1 MTRSAAPTRDWTS
14 LLAQLTPE
22 KARAYREQGHW
33 RDRRLDQLVERWAT
47 ERPEAPAV
55 VDPRGCWTYAD
66 LWNASRRLAGA
77 LAGLGVRPGDVVA
90 YQLPNWRESIALV
103 VACSRLGAVFSSIAP
118 IFRERDLRRML
129 ALAEPRVFITC
140 DRFRGFDHA
149 GQAALLAAELDPPPH
164 VVVLGDAP
172 GGAIAWEPWLADGDP
187 SFSPE
192 PPDADTVVQLAFTSG
207 TTGEP
212 KGILHTHNT
221 LLHTPHEV
229 IARFAATAED
239 CPHMAATLGHQSGV
253 VWGICAP
260 FVLGAKVVLQD
271 VWDPDVFCR
280 LVESERITWTCGAIP
295 YLSDVLAS
303 PESSVRDLSS
313 LRLFGCFGSGLPETL
328 AAEAAKRLPGCTL
341 YGGWGM
347 TENGLPICN
356 LPDDPFELVAG
367 TEGLPVAGAE
377 VQIRDSELTTVLPPG
392 VEGEMLFRGPSCHL
406 GFVQPELTR
415 TLFLED
421 GWYVTGDRGY
431 LRDDGYFVMN
441 GRSKD
446 IIVRGGENIPV
457 AEVENLLL
465 KHPAIRF
472 VAVVAYPDERFGERA
487 CACVQLWKP
496 QPFDLALL
504 REWLE
509 TTGLTRQYWPE
520 RVEVYDALPMTA
532 SGKIQKVELRA
543 LLAAG

>member
-1 MTRSAAPTRDWTS
+1 MSAGGHLGRDWSSWLT
-14 LLAQLTPE
+14 QLTPA
-22 KARAYREQGHW
+22 KSREYGAKGYW
-33 RDRRLDQLVERWAT
+33 RDERLDQLVEHWAG
-47 ERPEAPAV
+47 ERPDAVAV
-55 VDPRGCWTYAD
+55 VDPRGRWTYAD
-66 LWNASRRLAGA
+66 LWETSCRLAAA
-77 LAGLGVRPGDVVA
+77 LSDLEVARGDVVA

-103 VACSRLGAVFSSIAP
+103 IACSRLGAVFSSIAP

-129 ALAEPRVFITC
+129 ALAEPKVFITC
-140 DRFRGFDHA
+140 DTFRGFDHA
-149 GQAALLAAELDPPPH
+149 ALGAQLAAELDPSPQ
-164 VVVLGDAP
+164 VLIIGE
-172 GGAIAWEPWLADGDP
+172 GGAWDDWLSAAGSTP
-187 SFSPE
+187 APTG
-192 PPDADTVVQLAFTSG
+192 PDAQTVVQLAFTSG

-212 KGILHTHNT
+212 KGILHTHQT
-221 LLHTPHEV
+221 LLHTPREG
-229 IARFAATAED
+229 IARFGATADD
-239 CPHMAATLGHQSGV
+239 CLHMAATLGHQSGV

-260 FVLGAKVVLQD
+260 LVLGTKVVLQD
-271 VWDPDVFCR
+271 VWDADVFCR
-280 LVESERITWTCGAIP
+280 LVESEGITWTCGAIP

-303 PESSVRDLSS
+303 PECERRDMSS

-328 AAEAAKRLPGCTL
+328 AAETAKRLPGCTL

-367 TEGLPVAGAE
+367 TEGLPVPGAE
-377 VQIRDSELTTVLPPG
+377 VQIRDAELREVLPPG
-392 VEGEMLFRGPSCHL
+392 TEGEMLFRGPSCHL
-406 GFVQPELTR
+406 GFVQLELSR
-415 TLFLED
+415 SLFLDD
-421 GWYVTGDRGY
+421 GWYVTGDRGH
-431 LRDDGYFVMN
+431 LRDDGYFVMT

-487 CACVQLWKP
+487 CACVQLRHAE
-496 QPFDLALL
+496 PFDLGIL
-504 REWLE
+504 RAWLE

-520 RVEVYDALPMTA
+520 RVEIFDPLPMTA

-543 LLAAG
+543 LLAAEA